1 MAELAASIFSLNG
14 GSVGFEES
22 SEFVD
27 ALVSGDTTD
36 LWNRLVGESGED
48 TFDGRSGHGSGPW
61 PLEAALVSSTEAWT
75 AKVRERI
82 NRTILIYVEKC
93 CF

>member
-14 GSVGFEES
+14 GSVGLEKS
-22 SEFVD
+22 SKFVD
-27 ALVSGDTTD
+27 AFVSGDTTD

-75 AKVRERI
+75 AKSEGG
-82 NRTILIYVEKC
+82 
-93 CF
+93 